1 MAKKELFP
9 ALSFTSSVLSGVGVS
24 DSASVPLAGGGCG
37 SITLVCGDLFVALEH
52 FVSLPFDV
60 VYDRH
65 SFGAIS
71 PDMRPR
77 YARAVSSVLRQ
88 APSAARPG
96 LLAPHAA
103 LYFMQVAHR
112 RDASLSAGPPFH
124 ISIDEV
130 QMHFSNGA
138 VKGIEWNYGFVPSFS
153 EGEEVGVVL
162 QQGFCV
168 ANSFDQGGTSDVEF
182 YERM

>member
-52 FVSLPFDV
+52 FVSLPFDI

-88 APSAARPG
+88 AARPG
-96 LLAPHAA
+96 LLPPHAA

-124 ISIDEV
+124 ISVDEV

-138 VKGIEWNYGFVPSFS
+138 VKGIEWSYGLVPSFS
-153 EGEEVGVVL
+153 EGEQVGVML
-162 QQGFCV
+162 QQVFCV
-168 ANSFDQGGTSDVEF
+168 ALLI
-182 YERM
+182 